1 MKAVAI
7 LLLLMAIGGAALIYG
22 GGFASFDPTQQ
33 GLDAKANITP
43 GMTWTKVIDVAGEPG
58 KFSRILRKTEQIGGR
73 EIEVFKSEPESK
85 YTYQKV
91 ATAIDEGIVPWGFI
105 VTYNFSQ
112 SVAFAVTF
120 DDTGIVKGVDDMP
133 TMADLLQLNDR

>member
-7 LLLLMAIGGAALIYG
+7 LLLLIAIGGVALIYG

-58 KFSRILRKTEQIGGR
+58 KFSRILRKTEKIGGQ
-73 EIEVFKSEPESK
+73 EIEAFRPEPESK
-85 YTYQKV
+85 FTREKV
-91 ATAIDEGIVPWGFI
+91 ATAIDEGTVPWGFL
-105 VTYNFSQ
+105 VYYNFSQ

-120 DDTGIVKGVDDMP
+120 DDTGIVTGLHDLT
-133 TMADLLQLNDR
+133 TMADLLQMNDR